1 MTAPN
6 IVDVNSIKAF
16 SAAKSTLTT
25 SAQKIIE
32 NPASSNCVIKVN
44 DVIITNIDGT
54 NAADVTVDF
63 YRSSTSYPLGYTIT
77 VPADASL
84 VLMSKETSIY
94 LEEGDSIRALASANG
109 DLNISISYEIISES
123 DITIDGKWTPPL
135 PSSTYNDSASS
146 TADLTTYTFNSV
158 SFGSETDRNAVV
170 IAYGFAGSGGS
181 RNLSSATIG
190 GQSANIVLN
199 GAGSIDGSGLVYATG
214 VTGTS
219 GTVSITMSGACARM
233 GILCWSLYNLTST
246 TPHDSASDFGGADGI
261 GSAAITVPA
270 NGVGIGFCAFVT
282 GTTPSWSNATKDVDI
297 IGIESAI
304 DFTGAR
310 FSSSATVGCVG
321 FSDADLGLVSWG

>member
-6 IVDVNSIKAF
+6 IVGVNSIKAF

-54 NAADVTVDF
+54 NAADVTVNF

-123 DITIDGKWTPPL
+123 DITIDGRPPL

-158 SFGSETDRNAVV
+158 SFGSETDRSAVV
-170 IAYGFAGSGGS
+170 IAYGFSGSGS

-199 GAGSIDGSGLVYATG
+199 GAGATDGSGLVYATG

-219 GTVSITMSGACARM
+219 GTVSITMSGACVRM
-233 GILCWSLYNLTST
+233 GILCWSLYNLNST
-246 TPHDSASDFGGADGI
+246 TPHDTASQFGLVSGTA
-261 GSAAITVPA
+261 SAAITVPT